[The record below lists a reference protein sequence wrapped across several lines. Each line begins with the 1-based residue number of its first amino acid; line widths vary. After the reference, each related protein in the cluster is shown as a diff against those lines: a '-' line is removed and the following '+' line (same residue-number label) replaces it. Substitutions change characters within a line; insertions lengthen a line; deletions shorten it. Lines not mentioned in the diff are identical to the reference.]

1 MYYVYSTTARAMK
14 LTKSLD
20 IALLLL
26 VRLALRPRLARSAA
40 LSAALDVPPSHVAKV
55 VQTLARGGVLRTR
68 RGKGGGI
75 ELAKPPSKILLSD
88 VFTLMEGPLGLLA
101 CIRDKRICALTST
114 CRFRRKIIETQKAII
129 RIFQATTVADLI
141 PR

>member
-1 MYYVYSTTARAMK
+1 MYYVYSTTACSMK

-26 VRLALRPRLARSAA
+26 VRLALRPRPDRSAA

-55 VQTLARGGVLRTR
+55 VQTLARGGFLRTR

-75 ELAKPPSKILLSD
+75 ELAKPPSEILLSD
-88 VFTLMEGPLGLLA
+88 VFTLMEGPLGLLE
-101 CIRDKRICALTST
+101 CIRDKRICPLTST
-114 CRFRRKIIETQKAII
+114 CRFRRKIIETQEAII
-129 RIFQATTVADLI
+129 RIFQATTVADLML
-141 PR
+141 R